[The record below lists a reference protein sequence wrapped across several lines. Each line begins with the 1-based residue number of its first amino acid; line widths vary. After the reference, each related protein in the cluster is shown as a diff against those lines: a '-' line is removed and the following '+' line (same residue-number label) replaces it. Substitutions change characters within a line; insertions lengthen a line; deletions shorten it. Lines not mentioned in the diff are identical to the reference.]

1 MTHLLEDGEFL
12 QGVSLNGQEKK
23 KGGIKKVK
31 AEVCDSKLNSSSML
45 KREETLKP
53 GYSVYND

>member
-1 MTHLLEDGEFL
+1 M
-12 QGVSLNGQEKK
+12 VRKKK

>member
-12 QGVSLNGQEKK
+12 QGVSLNGKEKK

-31 AEVCDSKLNSSSML
+31 AEVCDSKINSSSML

-53 GYSVYND
+53 GYSV